1 MNYLLLSVL
10 GVTMFSNQQ
19 HQIFGEM
26 IDMDTGE
33 VILILPEK
41 SEANKKF
48 INSLN
53 VWGKD
58 NVSTISFEEFKN
70 LSSGN
75 SKVTQLGNSMNSIDS
90 LSCSA
95 DGSCDGKV
103 TLEKST
109 TKNYW
114 IRAWKKLHYYHLI
127 TVSAYIGLHKL

>member
-1 MNYLLLSVL
+1 MNYLLLSVI
-10 GVTMFSNQQ
+10 GATMFSNQQ

-41 SEANKKF
+41 SNANKKF
-48 INSLN
+48 VNSLN

-58 NVSTISFEEFKN
+58 NVSTITFEEFKN

-75 SKVTQLGNSMNSIDS
+75 DKATQLGSSINGIDS

-109 TKNYW
+109 TKNY
-114 IRAWKKLHYYHLI
+114 
-127 TVSAYIGLHKL
+127 

>member
-58 NVSTISFEEFKN
+58 NVSTITFEEFKN

-75 SKVTQLGNSMNSIDS
+75 NEVTKLGSSMNGIDS

-109 TKNYW
+109 TKNY
-114 IRAWKKLHYYHLI
+114 
-127 TVSAYIGLHKL
+127 

>member
-1 MNYLLLSVL
+1 MNYLLLSIL

-33 VILILPEK
+33 IILILPEK
-41 SEANKKF
+41 SQANKKF
-48 INSLN
+48 INTLDI
-53 VWGKD
+53 WGKD

-70 LSSGN
+70 LSPVN
-75 SKVTQLGNSMNSIDS
+75 KEVTQSGSSVNGIDT
-90 LSCSA
+90 LSCSS

-109 TKNYW
+109 TKNY
-114 IRAWKKLHYYHLI
+114 
-127 TVSAYIGLHKL
+127 

>member
-1 MNYLLLSVL
+1 MNYLLLTVL
-10 GVTMFSNQQ
+10 GATMFSNQQ

-53 VWGKD
+53 VSGED
-58 NVSTISFEEFKN
+58 NVSTISYEEFKN
-70 LSSGN
+70 LNPSDEIVS
-75 SKVTQLGNSMNSIDS
+75 QLGNSMNDIDS
-90 LSCSA
+90 ISCSA

-109 TKNYW
+109 TKNY
-114 IRAWKKLHYYHLI
+114 
-127 TVSAYIGLHKL
+127 

>member
-1 MNYLLLSVL
+1 
-10 GVTMFSNQQ
+10 
-19 HQIFGEM
+19 
-26 IDMDTGE
+26 MDTGE
-33 VILILPEK
+33 IILILPEK

-70 LSSGN
+70 LSPANNGVKQSGSSIN
-75 SKVTQLGNSMNSIDS
+75 GIDS

-114 IRAWKKLHYYHLI
+114 IRAWKKLHYYHLYSVGAI
-127 TVSAYIGLHKL
+127 IGLHKPKRLIAIWIKHNLAFKGE

>member
-1 MNYLLLSVL
+1 
-10 GVTMFSNQQ
+10 
-19 HQIFGEM
+19 
-26 IDMDTGE
+26 MDTGE
-33 VILILPEK
+33 IILILPDK

-48 INSLN
+48 IDSLD

-70 LSSGN
+70 IN
-75 SKVTQLGNSMNSIDS
+75 PANNEFIQLGKSMNGIDS

-109 TKNYW
+109 TKNY
-114 IRAWKKLHYYHLI
+114 
-127 TVSAYIGLHKL
+127 

>member
-48 INSLN
+48 INSLT

-70 LSSGN
+70 LN
-75 SKVTQLGNSMNSIDS
+75 SANKKII
-90 LSCSA
+90 
-95 DGSCDGKV
+95 
-103 TLEKST
+103 
-109 TKNYW
+109 YW
-114 IRAWKKLHYYHLI
+114 NC
-127 TVSAYIGLHKL
+127 

>member
-1 MNYLLLSVL
+1 
-10 GVTMFSNQQ
+10 
-19 HQIFGEM
+19 
-26 IDMDTGE
+26 MDTGE
-33 VILILPEK
+33 IILILPDK

-48 INSLN
+48 IDSLD

-70 LSSGN
+70 INPANNELI
-75 SKVTQLGNSMNSIDS
+75 QLGKSMNGIDS

-114 IRAWKKLHYYHLI
+114 NSAWKWICNYHI
-127 TVSAYIGLHKL
+127 NSVSALLGLHKFKRLVALWIKHNLAFKGE